1 MQERS
6 LTVDSAG
13 LWVAEAPSGS
23 GGGIDF
29 STASP
34 SALGD
39 TAVVG
44 TDAGASHADH
54 VHPNTGLVKTS
65 QIGAANGVAGL
76 GADGL
81 VPLTQLP
88 EVVGGIPGATDAQ
101 VAAALYNYFSM
112 SPNKYLS
119 VNCPYFYQYR
129 YTCWRCVVQTD
140 VLS

>member
-1 MQERS
+1 MPASQLPES
-6 LTVDSAG
+6 VAELPSVTSADDGKVLTVDSAG
-13 LWVAEAPSGS
+13 LWVAEAPSEAI
-23 GGGIDF
+23 GGIDF

-34 SALGD
+34 STLGD
-39 TAVVG
+39 IAVVG

-88 EVVGGIPGATDAQ
+88 ESGADARKIAKKQ
-101 VAAALYNYFSM
+101 ALIFG
-112 SPNKYLS
+112 
-119 VNCPYFYQYR
+119 
-129 YTCWRCVVQTD
+129 
-140 VLS
+140 